1 MTSGYAYAATSAYE
15 GEEAM
20 LKIGFTRNP
29 AGRFPSGNFVIIRKV
44 PDERDTSVAG
54 ITAGRL
60 EQAIL
65 RFCRS
70 AGAAV
75 DEDTLSGS
83 TELIRFDAA
92 AKERIKRRLH
102 LAIPEVREFLEL
114 ILALRWAPPPHTI
127 RRGGRRVLTEEERHA
142 RAEHRDVV
150 RALRSAALEASQVH
164 GADFLGRSRRFSP
177 RTGMRSFAEPM
188 VSCDTE

>member
-1 MTSGYAYAATSAYE
+1 MTSRYAYAAASAYE

-20 LKIGFTRNP
+20 LKIGFTRDP
-29 AGRFPSGNFVIIRKV
+29 ARRFPAGNFVILRKV
-44 PDERDTSVAG
+44 PDERDENVTG

-75 DEDTLSGS
+75 EEDTLSGS
-83 TELIRFDAA
+83 SELIRFDAA

-114 ILALRWAPPPHTI
+114 ILALRWAPPPYSI
-127 RRGGRRVLTEEERHA
+127 RREGRRKRTVEERHA
-142 RAEHRDVV
+142 RAEHLSGV
-150 RALRSAALEASQVH
+150 RASRSAALEASQVH
-164 GADFLGRSRRFSP
+164 GADILGRSRRIRPS
-177 RTGMRSFAEPM
+177 TG
-188 VSCDTE
+188 